1 MGAKISAPGHGGGK
15 RGRLD
20 VNSDPNVIPFIDVM
34 LVLLIIF
41 MIAAPIAS
49 VDVTVDMPESRIMSS
64 KRPPKPT
71 WISLQDNGSGQTRT
85 YVMNDEVPIERLG
98 EVAIEEWQKNTRAV
112 TFDECMAEAEGT
124 SIHCRIYIRADA
136 ATRYK
141 NVMRVMNELNSRGFT
156 KVALVTEDR
165 RR

>member
-1 MGAKISAPGHGGGK
+1 MAAKISAPGHGGG

-20 VNSDPNVIPFIDVM
+20 VTADPNVIPFIDVM

-49 VDVTVDMPESRIMSS
+49 VDIQVDLPESKIISS

-71 WISLQDNGSGQTRT
+71 WVSLQDGGAGQLAV
-85 YVMNDEVPIERLG
+85 YVMNDQVNMEALG
-98 EVAIEEWQKNTRAV
+98 DAVFDAINVNTPQLRG
-112 TFDECMAEAEGT
+112 DEYD
-124 SIHCRIYIRADA
+124 ILDQRVYVRADA
-136 ATRYK
+136 GTKYK
-141 NVMRVMNELNSRGFT
+141 NVMRVMNRLQDRGFT
-156 KVALVTEDR
+156 KIALVAEDR

>member
-1 MGAKISAPGHGGGK
+1 MGAKVAAPGHGGGK

-20 VNSDPNVIPFIDVM
+20 VTAEPNVIPFIDVM

-49 VDVTVDMPESRIMSS
+49 VDIPADLPKSKIMPS

-71 WISLQDNGSGQTRT
+71 WISVQDRGEGVRV
-85 YVMNDEVPIERLG
+85 YVMNDEVPINEVG
-98 EVAIEEWQKNTRAV
+98 EKVYESVRVNTPELRG
-112 TFDECMAEAEGT
+112 DELE
-124 SIHCRIYIRADA
+124 IIQQRVYIRADSETA
-136 ATRYK
+136 YR
-141 NVMRVMNELNSRGFT
+141 NVVRVMNQLQNRGFT
-156 KVALVTEDR
+156 KIGLVAEDR

>member
-49 VDVTVDMPESRIMSS
+49 VDVTVDMPDSRIMPS

-71 WISLQDNGSGQTRT
+71 WISLQDDGSGRLRT
-85 YVMNDEVPIERLG
+85 FVMNDEVSWSNLG
-98 EVAIEEWQKNTRAV
+98 QATYDAVNTNTPTADGVREEILEQRV
-112 TFDECMAEAEGT
+112 
-124 SIHCRIYIRADA
+124 YIRADA
-136 ATRYK
+136 TTRYK
-141 NVMRVMNELNSRGFT
+141 NVMRVMNELNIQGFT